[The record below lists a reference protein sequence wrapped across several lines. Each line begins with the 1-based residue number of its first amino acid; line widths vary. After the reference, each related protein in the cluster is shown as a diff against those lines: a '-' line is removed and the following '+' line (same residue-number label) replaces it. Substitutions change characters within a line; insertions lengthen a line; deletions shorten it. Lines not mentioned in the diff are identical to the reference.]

1 MKIKKCERVDKLV
14 NVCDSVDRIWL
25 FLNIYYYLC
34 EKITKRAMNIYII
47 SYDLRKPSQN
57 YTSLYEAIKA
67 YGDWQHPMESLWAIY
82 TDEDANEICNKLR
95 PKIDVNDSILVVRLS
110 MDTYQGWLPKSF
122 WEWVNSKRNQ

>member
-1 MKIKKCERVDKLV
+1 MFVIRLTAFGYFWIYIIIFVRKLQ
-14 NVCDSVDRIWL
+14 
-25 FLNIYYYLC
+25 
-34 EKITKRAMNIYII
+34 KRAMNIYLI
-47 SYDLRKPSQN
+47 SYDLRKPGQN